1 MIPALIAAAIAGIG
15 SLKSNDDKKRQ
26 HQEAINAAEQEMWD
40 KRNADIQARIDAAN
54 GIDPRRNAFAN
65 QLSAFHGAVG
75 DMPVQQDWMPLVQAG
90 GQMAS
95 AIYGGAQKGMFDGK
109 NMHPPAAPSGEDIP
123 GRNFSAAP
131 GSHVGPVNYAEW
143 QPVEHRGSNVFDRAR
158 ETERL
163 DAGIGDGYVW
173 APNRGRS
180 R

>member
-40 KRNADIQARIDAAN
+40 KRNADVQARIDAAN

-95 AIYGGAQKGMFDGK
+95 AIYGGAQKGMFDGH

-131 GSHVGPVNYAEW
+131 SHTPPVNYAEW
-143 QPVEHRGSNVFDRAR
+143 EPAPAR
-158 ETERL
+158 EPSAGTNYFSRAADRFEEEDERSL
-163 DAGIGDGYVW
+163 PAW
-173 APNRGRS
+173 LR
-180 R
+180 